1 MSSFDFHPVSI
12 VYYVDLTE
20 EDTESLRQLPAPYVI
35 EKLVGAGALPG
46 TIDFETGAGVNF
58 EVSAWAW
65 SVNDYTNQQAGRVV
79 STLKLLVEQ
88 AKLP

>member
-12 VYYVDLTE
+12 LYHVDLTE
-20 EDTESLRQLPAPYVI
+20 EDTESLRQLATPYVI

-58 EVSAWAW
+58 ELSVWALNN
-65 SVNDYTNQQAGRVV
+65 SDYLHQQAERVV
-79 STLKLLVEQ
+79 STLKLLVEE

>member
-1 MSSFDFHPVSI
+1 MSSFDFHAVSI
-12 VYYVDLTE
+12 IYYVDLTE
-20 EDTESLRQLPAPYVI
+20 EDTESLRQLPIPYVL

-58 EVSAWAW
+58 ELSAWALNN
-65 SVNDYTNQQAGRVV
+65 SDYLHQQAERVAN
-79 STLKLLVEQ
+79 TLKILVDQ